1 MLFPGPPRG
10 TSDPVCHYHL
20 SLSLL
25 MHKNTSVTCLRQ
37 QCVKKTKQQMLQ
49 MSFENY
55 KKETEENAM
64 TKTISVLTC
73 NMNWIR

>member
-1 MLFPGPPRG
+1 ML
-10 TSDPVCHYHL
+10 
-20 SLSLL
+20 
-25 MHKNTSVTCLRQ
+25 K
-37 QCVKKTKQQMLQ
+37 

-73 NMNWIR
+73 NMNWIRYIYTVVQTDTNEVKLKLNFKMFHVFIAFYAICPILLINRICRWK

>member
-1 MLFPGPPRG
+1 ML
-10 TSDPVCHYHL
+10 
-20 SLSLL
+20 
-25 MHKNTSVTCLRQ
+25 K
-37 QCVKKTKQQMLQ
+37 

>member
-25 MHKNTSVTCLRQ
+25 MHKNTSVTCLDNS
-37 QCVKKTKQQMLQ
+37 VLKKKQQMLK